1 MKCTII
7 TVFQLRQHYFA
18 LIEKQKC
25 VGVRKLILN
34 EQINPEAETKI
45 MFLKIF
51 FLLLVSIFSTVQ
63 PYSNGAPE
71 ETCPKKPKKLEES
84 MSPGHGLEPQPND
97 QSIPTT
103 CTVNKSKFISV
114 LPNKEMHDIP

>member
-1 MKCTII
+1 MSQSTH
-7 TVFQLRQHYFA
+7 V
-18 LIEKQKC
+18 
-25 VGVRKLILN
+25 
-34 EQINPEAETKI
+34 EAETKT

-103 CTVNKSKFISV
+103 CTVDKSKFILV
-114 LPNKEMHDIP
+114 LPINDMHNAISRDF